1 VTPERARL
9 FVALELPD
17 PVRDALLAWRQS
29 AIGDDQAWRPV
40 APTALHVTLCFLG
53 DQRVEEI
60 GAIAQACKAGLSDR
74 EISTLEAE
82 RDIPTVAAPVLSLAA
97 PVLSLAAPVLSLA
110 APVLSLAAPL
120 LLGPRRARVLAIA
133 LEDFR
138 QALAVIQRRLAE
150 CLAAGGW
157 YQPESRPFLA
167 HVTVARARRGSR
179 VPAAPAYPAPPSVS
193 FDATTISLLRS
204 RLGGQGARYERLAAV
219 NLTPSTR
226 R

>member
-82 RDIPTVAAPVLSLAA
+82 RDIPTVAA

-219 NLTPSTR
+219 NLTPSAR

>member
-29 AIGDDQAWRPV
+29 ALGDDQAWRPV
-40 APTALHVTLCFLG
+40 APTAMHVTLCFLG

-60 GAIAQACKAGLSDR
+60 GAIAQACAAGLCDR
-74 EISTLEAE
+74 EISTLEAD
-82 RDIPTVAAPVLSLAA
+82 RDIPTA
-97 PVLSLAAPVLSLA
+97 AAPVLSLA

-133 LEDFR
+133 VEDFR
-138 QALAVIQRRLAE
+138 QALAVIQRRLAQ

-157 YQPESRPFLA
+157 YEPESRPFRA

-193 FDATTISLLRS
+193 FEATTISLLRS

-219 NLTPSTR
+219 NLAPSAR
-226 R
+226 P

>member
-60 GAIAQACKAGLSDR
+60 GAIAQACAAGLSDR

-97 PVLSLAAPVLSLA
+97 PVLSLAAP
-110 APVLSLAAPL
+110 L
-120 LLGPRRARVLAIA
+120 LLGPWRARVLAIA
-133 LEDFR
+133 LEDLG
-138 QALAVIQRRLAE
+138 QALAVIQRRLAQ

-157 YQPESRPFLA
+157 YEPESRPFLA

-179 VPAAPAYPAPPSVS
+179 VPAAPAYPAPPSFT

-219 NLTPSTR
+219 NLAPSAR
-226 R
+226 PFQRS